1 MWINIPYC
9 WGAIIKFGK
18 WKKGETMRS
27 LHRCTFRHFMVA
39 GIAAASL
46 VLSPSLSWAQAANT
60 PNNNPG
66 QNMEM
71 GQMQHQMMMTMMQQM
86 QGCMEQMGG
95 AGMTDRTPGTQMRT
109 QMMGR
114 MQTCMD
120 RMKSN
125 PNADPNAA
133 GPGRA
138 QTPKNN

>member
-1 MWINIPYC
+1 MWINMPILLGCNYLNWEIERRKP
-9 WGAIIKFGK
+9 
-18 WKKGETMRS
+18 MRS
-27 LHRCTFRHFMVA
+27 MHRCTFRHFIAGVA
-39 GIAAASL
+39 ATTF

-66 QNMEM
+66 QNMGM

-95 AGMTDRTPGTQMRT
+95 AGMTDRTPSTQMRT

-125 PNADPNAA
+125 PNADANAT
-133 GPGRA
+133 GPGQA